1 MQRKELSMTSRNTTR
16 KSDRVALANRALV
29 LVVAVTLIVWGLGAK
44 EEKLKIGVVD
54 LEQAITSTN
63 EGRKARDEF
72 DRKKRQAEQ
81 MLIPLMESYQEIMKE
96 FESKKFV
103 LSDDARFQK
112 QLDMAELQN
121 QIENKRKEIQ
131 GQLQVDRER
140 LIAPL
145 RNRLIDVVEAVGR
158 DEQFSLILH
167 RGSPGIMYSKETLD
181 VTDMIIAQ
189 FDKKG

>member
-1 MQRKELSMTSRNTTR
+1 MTVRQHNRLT
-16 KSDRVALANRALV
+16 LANRVLV
-29 LVVAVTLIVWGLGAK
+29 LVAAGTLIVWGLGAK
-44 EEKLKIGVVD
+44 NDDELKIGVVD
-54 LEQAITSTN
+54 LDQAITSTN

-72 DRKKRQAEQ
+72 DRKKRLAEQ
-81 MLIPLMESYQEIMKE
+81 TLIPLMDSYQEIMKE

-121 QIENKRKEIQ
+121 QIENKRKEIT

-145 RNRLIDVVEAVGR
+145 RNKLIEVVEEVGR

-181 VTDMIIAQ
+181 VTDLIIEK
-189 FDKKG
+189 FNKKG

>member
-1 MQRKELSMTSRNTTR
+1 MTTRNTTW

-81 MLIPLMESYQEIMKE
+81 MLIPLMDSYQQIMKE

-167 RGSPGIMYSKETLD
+167 RGSPGIMYSKESLD